1 MAFRALML
9 LTVLVV
15 GLVLGQSNATG
26 PIAQAFDQATGG
38 DLLPKVFA
46 FLGTLATISIGW
58 AVVKVIRG

>member
-1 MAFRALML
+1 ML

-15 GLVLGQSNATG
+15 GLVLGQGTDATG
-26 PIAQAFDQATGG
+26 RIAQAFDQATGG